1 MAGCWFGRSW
11 PTDMPTLD
19 VTPIAVVQNL
29 MELAR
34 QLQDLATGLD
44 KLEQNAV
51 EKREDYT
58 LALAKAFL
66 SADGAMELRK
76 QQAIVDT
83 HTERLAAE
91 TAEALVRGRKR
102 QLDTI
107 KVRIDVGRS
116 AQAALRAEIDL
127 ERAR

>member
-1 MAGCWFGRSW
+1 MS
-11 PTDMPTLD
+11 TLD
-19 VTPIAVVQNL
+19 ITPIAVVQNL
-29 MELAR
+29 LELAR
-34 QLQDLATGLD
+34 QLQDLSTGLNE
-44 KLEQNAV
+44 LETAAV

-58 LALAKAFL
+58 LALAKSFL
-66 SADGAMELRK
+66 SAQGAMELRK

-83 HTERLAAE
+83 HDQRLAAE

-102 QLDTI
+102 QLDTL